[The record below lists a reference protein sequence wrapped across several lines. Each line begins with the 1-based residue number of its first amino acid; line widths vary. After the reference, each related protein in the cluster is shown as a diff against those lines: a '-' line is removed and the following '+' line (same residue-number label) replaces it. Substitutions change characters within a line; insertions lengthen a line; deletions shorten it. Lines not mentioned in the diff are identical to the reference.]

1 MKTPKQFSAEEFK
14 EGQIL
19 LLDKPLE
26 WTSFQVVN
34 KVRWM
39 IRKSCNIKKIKVGHA
54 GTLDPLATG
63 LLLIATGKF
72 TKRINELMGQ
82 EKEYT
87 GTITLG
93 ATTPSYDLETEIDKH
108 FDTNHISTEAIHEA
122 TEQFIGDILQ
132 QPPIF
137 SAIKK
142 DGVRLYEHARKGE
155 TVDVPKREV
164 NVSEFEITKIEM
176 PNVEFRIRCSKGT
189 YIRSLAYDF
198 GKALDSGA
206 HLTVLRRTKIGDYD
220 VNDALK
226 IEDFESLLPDFQNN

>member
-1 MKTPKQFSAEEFK
+1 MSQSQFSAEKFK
-14 EGQIL
+14 EGQVL

-39 IRKSCNIKKIKVGHA
+39 IRKSCDIKKIKVGHA

-63 LLLIATGKF
+63 LLLICTGKF
-72 TKRINELMGQ
+72 TKTINELMGQ

-93 ATTPSYDLETEIDKH
+93 ATTPSYDLETEVNES
-108 FDTNHISTEAIHEA
+108 FDISHITPDLIHNTTA
-122 TEQFIGDILQ
+122 QFTGDILQ

-137 SAIKK
+137 SALKK

-155 TVDVPKREV
+155 TVDIPKRQV
-164 NVSEFEITKIEM
+164 HISAFEITNIDM
-176 PNVEFRIRCSKGT
+176 PNVEFRVTCSKGT
-189 YIRSLAYDF
+189 YIRSLANDF
-198 GKALDSGA
+198 GKALQSGG
-206 HLTVLRRTKIGDYD
+206 HLSVLRRTKIGDFN

-226 IEDFESLLPDFQNN
+226 IEDFARLLPDFEEN